1 MRYTVLSCRVMDAN
15 RPNGPTVAWCDDAE
29 QAEKI
34 AAALNAAEQR
44 AHAKRQRE
52 ARAYRRHLEG
62 QGLDTPDDTPSLA
75 NCDDWGTGEGRYHG
89 RI

>member
-44 AHAKRQRE
+44 QQPQEPRTEPWPFPSRE
-52 ARAYRRHLEG
+52 QEPKYRPR
-62 QGLDTPDDTPSLA
+62 
-75 NCDDWGTGEGRYHG
+75 
-89 RI
+89 